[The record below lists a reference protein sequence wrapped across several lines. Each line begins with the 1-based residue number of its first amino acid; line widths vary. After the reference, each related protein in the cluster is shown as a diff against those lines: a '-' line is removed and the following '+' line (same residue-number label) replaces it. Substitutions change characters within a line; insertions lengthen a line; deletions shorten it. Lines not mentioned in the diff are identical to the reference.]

1 MTQHSPLFP
10 PGSRPTIA
18 IVVQGRFHAFAL
30 AREMIK
36 LGADVIVLTNYPK
49 FYAKKFGLP
58 GDRLHCMPLLGLL
71 QREAYRRDW
80 PRRAPWLEKFI
91 HTSFSRWAGKVLAS
105 HPCQVIHCFSG
116 VALDMFQELRRAG
129 VDSRLMLARG
139 SAHILDQHQLLI
151 EEEARSGTPIDK
163 PSPWM
168 IERELREYEIT
179 DNIVT
184 LSSFAQDT
192 FLKRGFDI
200 VRLPMLPLATDT
212 AMFRPTEAQMQARRA
227 RLADGNPLRVLGT
240 GSFCLRKGALDFVA
254 VARELAGVM
263 KFTWVGNISPDVI
276 HVAEAARPWVE
287 FLPRVP
293 EHDLPSFYHDAD
305 LYFFPTIEDGFA
317 VTLCQAQ
324 AACMP
329 VISSLNCAAPDLV
342 RHGHDGWLFAARD
355 REQMLLHLRAAHQDR
370 ATTRAMVESL
380 WQRPDMRSWEDVA
393 RDFTSFVGGY

>member
-1 MTQHSPLFP
+1 M
-10 PGSRPTIA
+10 A

-36 LGADVIVLTNYPK
+36 QGADVIVLTNYPK

-80 PRRAPWLEKFI
+80 PRRVPWLEKFL
-91 HTSFSRWAGKVLAS
+91 HTSFSLWAGKVLAR
-105 HPCQVIHCFSG
+105 HPRQVIHCFSG

-139 SAHILDQHQLLI
+139 SAHILDQNQLLM
-151 EEEARSGTPIDK
+151 EEEARSGTFIDK
-163 PSPWM
+163 PTRWM

-184 LSSFAQDT
+184 LSSFAQDS
-192 FLKRGFDI
+192 FLRRGFDI
-200 VRLPMLPLATDT
+200 ARLPMLPLATDT
-212 AMFRPTEAQMQARRA
+212 SLFRPSEAQIQARRA
-227 RLADGNPLRVLGT
+227 RLADGSPLRVLGT
-240 GSFCLRKGALDFVA
+240 GSFCLRKGALDFIA
-254 VARELAGVM
+254 VARELSGVM
-263 KFTWVGNISPDVI
+263 KFTWVGNISPDVMK
-276 HVAEAARPWVE
+276 VAEAARPWVE

-293 EHDLPSFYHDAD
+293 EQDLPSFYHDAD
-305 LYFFPTIEDGFA
+305 VYFFPTIEDGFA

-342 RHGHDGWLFAARD
+342 QEGKDGWLFAARE
-355 REQMLLHLRAAHQDR
+355 RSQMVQHLRAAHEDR
-370 ATTRAMVESL
+370 TTTLGMVESL
-380 WQRPDMRSWEDVA
+380 WQRPNMRSWEDVA
-393 RDFTSFVGGY
+393 RDFIGFVGGY